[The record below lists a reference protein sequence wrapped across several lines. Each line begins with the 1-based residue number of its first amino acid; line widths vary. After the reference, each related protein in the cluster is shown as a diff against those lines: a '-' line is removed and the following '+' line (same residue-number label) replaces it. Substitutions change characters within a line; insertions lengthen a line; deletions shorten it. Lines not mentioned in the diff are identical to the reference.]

1 MSIDISQ
8 FHETFFEECFE
19 GLEIME
25 SGLLNLDIGNAD
37 NETVNAIFR
46 AAHSI
51 KGGSATFG
59 FSEVASFTHIMETLL
74 DETRDGKRDVS
85 QELID
90 ILLKSVDCLHLMIT
104 AISKKETINMDGV
117 TAVQNELEN
126 ILGKTPEPSQVNE
139 KEESESIDISSEWL
153 INFKPHENILKTGN
167 DPALLIRELERIGE
181 IKVSVNIE
189 NLPCLSEISPELSY
203 LSWSINIKTPE
214 SENSIRQIFDWVE
227 DECDLDIKLLSN
239 NDEIK
244 ETISTPPAQEIV
256 DNKNAQPPVT
266 KKTATESGSIRVNI
280 DKIDA
285 LINMVGE
292 LVITQSMMGHLDGGI
307 EDFDS
312 AKLEKLKDGL
322 TSLERNT
329 RELQESVMRIRMLPI
344 SFSFN
349 RFPRMVRDL
358 CQQLNKK
365 IDLTMSGEQTELD
378 KTVME
383 KIGDPLVH
391 LVRNSLDHGIETPEI
406 RIHKGKPETGTIELN
421 AYHKGGNI
429 IIEITD
435 DGAGFNKD
443 KIIEKALERNL
454 INENESLTDDK
465 IYDLIF
471 MPGFS
476 TADTISDVSGRG
488 VGMDVVKRNIR
499 ELGGT
504 IDVTSVIDKGTTF
517 TIKLPLTLAI
527 LDGQLLSVGTETYII
542 PLVSI
547 VESLQIK
554 NENINS
560 VAGRSEVYRLRDE
573 YIPILKLH
581 DVFDIKLESNNL
593 EEGILVVIEGEGN
606 KIGLYI
612 DDLLGQQQVVIKSL
626 ESNYKPIEGISGAT
640 ILGDGTVSLI
650 LDVEGLINVQKSA
663 AASKIAA

>member
-37 NETVNAIFR
+37 KETVNSIFR

-59 FSEVASFTHIMETLL
+59 FSEVASFTHVMETLL
-74 DETRDGKRDVS
+74 DETREDKRDIS
-85 QELID
+85 QGLID
-90 ILLKSVDCLHLMIT
+90 TLLKSVDCLHGMIT
-104 AISKKETINMDGV
+104 AISQKDSIDMGVVSTI
-117 TAVQNELEN
+117 QNELEQT
-126 ILGKTPEPSQVNE
+126 LGNTPEKTQKTDINNNE
-139 KEESESIDISSEWL
+139 GSIETSEWSID
-153 INFKPHENILKTGN
+153 FKPHENILKTGN
-167 DPALLIRELERIGE
+167 DPVLLLRELEAIGDTGVT
-181 IKVSVNIE
+181 INTDNI
-189 NLPCLSEISPELSY
+189 PELAEIEPESCY
-203 LSWSINIKTPE
+203 LSWNIKLITSAQE
-214 SENSIRQIFDWVE
+214 KDIRQIFDWVE
-227 DECDLDIKLLSN
+227 DECDLNIVK
-239 NDEIK
+239 
-244 ETISTPPAQEIV
+244 TISRENIKPEVENT
-256 DNKNAQPPVT
+256 DNTTIDNNKSSQNST
-266 KKTATESGSIRVNI
+266 KKSSAESGSIRVNI

-292 LVITQSMMGHLDGGI
+292 LVITQSMMGHLDGSI
-307 EDFDS
+307 EDFDTT
-312 AKLEKLKDGL
+312 KLEKLRDGL

-391 LVRNSLDHGIETPEI
+391 LVRNSLDHGIETPDV
-406 RIHKGKPETGTIELN
+406 RLSKGKSETGTIELN

-429 IIEITD
+429 VIEITD

-443 KIIEKALERNL
+443 KIVRKALERNL
-454 INENESLTDDK
+454 ISSNEPLTDEK

-476 TADTISDVSGRG
+476 TAETISDVSGRG

-499 ELGGT
+499 ELGGN
-504 IDVTSVIDKGTTF
+504 IDVTSEIDKGTTF
-517 TIKLPLTLAI
+517 TIRLPLTLAI
-527 LDGQLLSVGTETYII
+527 LDGQLLSVGPQTYII

-547 VESLQIK
+547 VESLQIR

-560 VAGRSEVYRLRDE
+560 VAGKTEVYRLRDE

-581 DVFDIKLESNNL
+581 DVFGIASQSSNL
-593 EEGILVVIEGEGN
+593 EEGILVVIEGEDN

-626 ESNYKPIEGISGAT
+626 ESNYEPIQGISGAT

-650 LDVEGLINVQKSA
+650 LDVEGLINVQKTISTTNKA
-663 AASKIAA
+663 A